1 MRKLAL
7 TVAVAALVFALFFA
21 RLHKVTRDGGHRP
34 AVKTAPVAPADPAAP
49 QIFLTDLNGDSF
61 NTSSYQGKVV
71 LVNFWAAWCT
81 PCAAEIP
88 QFVAMQEKY
97 RQQGLQ
103 ILGVSMDD
111 ADQVLRKF
119 YREHKMN
126 YPVVAGD
133 QKIADA
139 YGGVLGLPTT
149 FVIGRDGRVEDKIVG
164 STDFQKLE
172 KEVAGLLGVPEH

>member
-7 TVAVAALVFALFFA
+7 IVAICVLAVAGYFAVQRRMA
-21 RLHKVTRDGGHRP
+21 DGGSR
-34 AVKTAPVAPADPAAP
+34 KGSGAAP
-49 QIFLTDLNGDSF
+49 HIFLTDLNGNSF
-61 NTSSYQGKVV
+61 NTSSYHGKVV

-81 PCAAEIP
+81 PCTAEIP
-88 QFVAMQEKY
+88 QFVQMQEKY

-111 ADQVLRKF
+111 ADDVLRKF
-119 YREHKMN
+119 YREHTMN

-133 QKIADA
+133 LKIADA

-149 FVIGRDGRVEDKIVG
+149 FVIGRDGSVRGKLVG
-164 STDFQKLE
+164 ATDFSKLE
-172 KEVAGLLGVPEH
+172 QEVEKLLHEGGL

>member
-1 MRKLAL
+1 MRKVAL
-7 TVAVAALVFALFFA
+7 TVAIAVLVFAVFFV
-21 RLHKVTRDGGHRP
+21 RLHRVTRVSGRP
-34 AVKTAPVAPADPAAP
+34 AAAKTAPVAPAAP
-49 QIFLTDLNGDSF
+49 QILLSDLTGNSF

-111 ADQVLRKF
+111 ADDVLRKF
-119 YREHKMN
+119 YREYKMN

-172 KEVAGLLGVPEH
+172 QEVAALLGVAAR

>member
-21 RLHKVTRDGGHRP
+21 RLHKVARDGGRRP
-34 AVKTAPVAPADPAAP
+34 SVKTAQVAPADPAAP

-139 YGGVLGLPTT
+139 
-149 FVIGRDGRVEDKIVG
+149 
-164 STDFQKLE
+164 
-172 KEVAGLLGVPEH
+172 

>member
-7 TVAVAALVFALFFA
+7 VAAMVLLGAGVYVALQ
-21 RLHKVTRDGGHRP
+21 RHMRRGVSQP
-34 AVKTAPVAPADPAAP
+34 AAKSSAPAPH
-49 QIFLTDLNGDSF
+49 IVLRDLNGNSF
-61 NTSSYQGKVV
+61 NTASYQGKVV

-81 PCAAEIP
+81 PCTAEIP
-88 QFVAMQEKY
+88 QFVALQEKY
-97 RQQGLQ
+97 QQQGLQ
-103 ILGVSMDD
+103 ILGISMDD
-111 ADQVLRKF
+111 AEDVLSKF

-149 FVIGRDGRVEDKIVG
+149 FVIGRDGRIASRLVG
-164 STDFQKLE
+164 STDFASLE
-172 KEVAGLLGVPEH
+172 KEVVTLLKSEE